1 MSYQTPTPLLRA
13 RGLGSAR
20 EGVGHWWIQ
29 RVTAVALLPLIV
41 WLVLSLALLGS
52 SDYAILIG
60 WVARPVNSILLLAT
74 ALALFWHSAL
84 GLQVI
89 IEDYIDSKGL
99 RAALIIAVHFAN
111 ILCAISSIFAVL
123 KIALGHA

>member
-1 MSYQTPTPLLRA
+1 VNYRTPTPLLRA
-13 RGLGSAR
+13 RGLGSAK

-29 RVTAVALLPLIV
+29 RVTAVALLPLMI
-41 WLVLSLALLGS
+41 WLVLGLALLGS
-52 SDYAILIG
+52 SDYATLVV
-60 WVARPVNSILLLAT
+60 WVARPVNAILLIAT

-89 IEDYIDSKGL
+89 IEDYIGSKGL
-99 RAALIIAVHFAN
+99 RVALIIAVNFAN
-111 ILCAISSIFAVL
+111 ILGAIVSIFAVL